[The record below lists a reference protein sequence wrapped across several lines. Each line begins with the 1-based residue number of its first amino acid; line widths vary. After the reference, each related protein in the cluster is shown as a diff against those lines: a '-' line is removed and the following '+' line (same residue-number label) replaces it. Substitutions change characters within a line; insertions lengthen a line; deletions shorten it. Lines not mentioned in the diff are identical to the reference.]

1 MNILNT
7 MYKTL
12 LQAKMLQKQTY
23 SREDLQKLLKAPAD
37 KKYQLER
44 SYLYIGY
51 KFLWIIQMFLKGKRF
66 PNGELNP
73 AQYRQHVL
81 DIVNFISTE
90 EYLSVLLEFDP
101 SMFFRVI
108 SRLFEGKPWQFLRQF
123 KEHECIMEPNHILP
137 LFETKGQ
144 KKFYTEQDR
153 SVLDAFHVFLLQVSV
168 AQDQER
174 KKSAAAVEETISIE
188 YKLIY
193 EGIKSVL
200 TSSKVI

>member
-1 MNILNT
+1 
-7 MYKTL
+7 
-12 LQAKMLQKQTY
+12 
-23 SREDLQKLLKAPAD
+23 
-37 KKYQLER
+37 
-44 SYLYIGY
+44 
-51 KFLWIIQMFLKGKRF
+51 
-66 PNGELNP
+66 
-73 AQYRQHVL
+73 
-81 DIVNFISTE
+81 
-90 EYLSVLLEFDP
+90 
-101 SMFFRVI
+101 
-108 SRLFEGKPWQFLRQF
+108 
-123 KEHECIMEPNHILP
+123 MEPNHILP